1 MAVGPAVEGEEG
13 GEEEVEEKEEEEV
26 GEQWH
31 QTMSVPGRV
40 RSFWE

>member
-13 GEEEVEEKEEEEV
+13 GEEEVEEEEEV